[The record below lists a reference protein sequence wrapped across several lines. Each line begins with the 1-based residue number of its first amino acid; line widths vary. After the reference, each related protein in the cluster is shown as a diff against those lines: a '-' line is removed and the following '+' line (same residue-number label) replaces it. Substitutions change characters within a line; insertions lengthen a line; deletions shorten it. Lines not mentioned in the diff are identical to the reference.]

1 MILITGATGF
11 LAGQIACY
19 FKENSNKVKIA
30 SSKSK
35 ELMPKKLINCDFAHI
50 DLTNHESIEQ
60 AVIGSD
66 HILHCAAMDYDSCL
80 KNPVKARE
88 INEEGTRK
96 IVQIAMKNKVK
107 KFVYLSTMH
116 VYGKNL
122 SGIVNESSPLNPDNL
137 YAETHLNSEI
147 IIKDNLK
154 STDTKYLNL
163 RLSNVIS
170 HPIQKKSSCWKLAAQ
185 DMCLQAILHR
195 TITLLTDGSQ
205 YRDFMTINPLK
216 EVIFE
221 FINSNKSQGTY
232 NLGSG
237 KSLTV
242 LELAHKISIICN
254 EIFDYRPS
262 IKISNKKYS
271 NSYFKLGISK
281 IKRDFNYKSESSID
295 KAISELLIY
304 CKMNFL

>member
-1 MILITGATGF
+1 
-11 LAGQIACY
+11 
-19 FKENSNKVKIA
+19 
-30 SSKSK
+30 
-35 ELMPKKLINCDFAHI
+35 
-50 DLTNHESIEQ
+50 
-60 AVIGSD
+60 
-66 HILHCAAMDYDSCL
+66 
-80 KNPVKARE
+80 
-88 INEEGTRK
+88 
-96 IVQIAMKNKVK
+96 
-107 KFVYLSTMH
+107 MH

-254 EIFDYRPS
+254 EIFDYKPS